1 EPGVDRP
8 GCRQAFDRQ
17 VGILEIVPPRGRP
30 LGSPR
35 LERGPKERV
44 EPTAPVNQGARRCQ
58 SPFGRRRRINRQRPG
73 RFDMAEARE
82 AEGYADFIRRIRE
95 GDERAAEELVRLY
108 EPEIRLEI
116 RTRMRLRD
124 QRLRRLFDSLDV
136 CQSVLASFF
145 VRAAVGEFDLDD
157 PGQLVRL
164 LVGMARNKLAER
176 VRHHH
181 RHSRGVRR
189 TDSAV
194 TDRPAAA
201 ADESPSQ
208 AVAGRE
214 LLAMFHERL
223 TPEERQVADLRAK
236 GLDWAAVAGEL
247 GGTPEARRKQYTRA
261 VA

>member
-1 EPGVDRP
+1 MAGV
-8 GCRQAFDRQ
+8 
-17 VGILEIVPPRGRP
+17 
-30 LGSPR
+30 S
-35 LERGPKERV
+35 
-44 EPTAPVNQGARRCQ
+44 
-58 SPFGRRRRINRQRPG
+58 
-73 RFDMAEARE
+73 E

-181 RHSRGVRR
+181 RQSRDVRR
-189 TDSAV
+189 TDGDAV

-201 ADESPSQ
+201 VDESPSQ

-214 LLAMFHERL
+214 LLAMVRERL
-223 TPEERQVADLRAK
+223 TPDERRVADLRSR

-247 GGTPEARRKQYTRA
+247 GGTPEARRKQFARA
-261 VA
+261 VARVGQELGIDTVAR